1 MLTRIGLY
9 MFWVGMLGLG
19 AGASMGQDFPTKPI
33 RIVTSTPG
41 GGSDFASRIIAQGI
55 SGPLGQQ
62 VIVDNRSGVIG
73 QEMAARAAP
82 DGYTLIVDG
91 AALWLGPLVQTLPYE
106 LKDFAPVTMI
116 SRVPNILVVHPS
128 VPVKSV
134 KELIALAKARP
145 GELNYASGNPGSS
158 AQLSAELFKSMAG
171 VNIVMVPY
179 KGTGPA
185 LNALISG
192 EVQLTFATSVSVA
205 SQLKS
210 GRLRAIAVTSAKPSA
225 LVPGMPTVAAA
236 GLPGYDTGSAT
247 GMFAPAKTPT
257 AIVNRINQEAVRVLT
272 RPDVKERFF
281 NNASEIVA
289 NSPEEFAETIR
300 TEVAKMAKVI
310 KDAGI
315 RIP

>member
-9 MFWVGMLGLG
+9 MFGVGMLGLG
-19 AGASMGQDFPTKPI
+19 TGASMGQDFPTKPI

-205 SQLKS
+205 TQLKS

-225 LVPGMPTVAAA
+225 LVPGMPTVSAV
-236 GLPGYDTGSAT
+236 LPGYDTGSAT

-257 AIVNRINQEAVRVLT
+257 AIINRINQEAVRVLT

-281 NNASEIVA
+281 NNASEVVA